1 MKRYGFLYFAKN
13 IGKSITNISKNLS
26 GKYNQKLL
34 DHAKQSET
42 DAFKTSSKRVIQKP
56 AEETGDLVGNK
67 IALNMIKKYLKKD
80 I

>member
-26 GKYNQKLL
+26 DKYNQKLL